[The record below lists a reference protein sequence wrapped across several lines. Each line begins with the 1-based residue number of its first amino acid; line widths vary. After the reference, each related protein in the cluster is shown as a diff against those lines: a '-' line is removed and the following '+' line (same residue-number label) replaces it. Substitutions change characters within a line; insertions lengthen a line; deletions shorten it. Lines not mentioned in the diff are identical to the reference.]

1 MPLSSFHPAV
11 AAWFGRSLGE
21 PTLPQRAAWP
31 AIAAGEHTLIAAPT
45 GSGKTLAAFLWAID
59 TLVRESVERGAL
71 PDETR
76 VLYISPLKALSHD
89 VDKNLQL
96 PLDGIAAELKAG
108 EITFAPV
115 RTWVRTGD
123 TAQKERTAATKRP
136 PHIVV
141 TTPESLFLLLTSEG
155 GRRMLATVRTV
166 IIDEIHALVRDKRG
180 SHLALSLER
189 LEALVA
195 QQGTR
200 LQRIGLSATQKPIDD
215 VAQFLVGAR
224 DVPCRIVDSGHRRNL
239 DLALCLPGSP
249 LEAVMSGECWEEI
262 YAQLVALIEAHTTT
276 LVFVNTRRVA
286 ERVAKQL
293 SERLGDA
300 SVTSHHG
307 SLSREKRLDSEQRL
321 KAGKLK
327 ALVATSSLEL
337 GIDVGDVDLVCQIAS
352 PRSIATFL
360 QRVGRSGHHLRG
372 TPKGRL
378 FPLSRDDLV
387 ECVALLDSVR
397 KGELDRLHI
406 PKAPLDVLAQQ
417 IVAACGVEDWSLD
430 ALYALVCKAA
440 PYRELSRRDFDAV
453 VTMLADGFSTRRGRR
468 AALLHHD
475 AVNGRSKGR
484 RGARLL
490 AITCGGAIPDTFD
503 YEVVLEPEDVRVGTV
518 HEDFAIES
526 MQGDVFQ
533 LGNTS
538 YRIRRVE
545 SGRLRVED
553 ARGQPPSIPFWVAEA
568 PGRTAELS
576 QAVCALRARVD
587 GFLFEGPEAALEHV
601 RREFELDRETA
612 LQLVEY
618 LAATRAMLGVMPTD
632 QTMVLERF
640 FDETDSMHLVLH
652 SPFGTRINR
661 AFGLAL
667 RKRFCRS
674 FNVELQAAANDDA
687 VVLSLGPM
695 HSFALEDIFG
705 LLRKHHAR
713 DVLIQAMLAAPMF
726 STRFR
731 WNASRALAVPR
742 FQGGKKVAPRFQ
754 RMLSD
759 DLLAVSFPD
768 QVACAE
774 NLEGEREIPDHPLV
788 QQTVDDCLHE
798 AMDIDGLEALLER
811 MESGAITCVARDL
824 TEPSPLAQEILNAR
838 PYAFLDDA
846 PLEERRTQAV
856 IQRRW
861 LDPATARD
869 LGALD
874 PAAIDKVVAECAPD
888 ARDADELHDALL
900 VHAALPEKEGKA
912 SKLDGLFT
920 ELVATG
926 RAAVLDSSGTRLWI
940 AAERVAIW
948 RLIDRDL
955 RISPELSQ
963 PTGAVVQVSSREEAL
978 REVVRGRLE
987 AVGPTTHAEIAAA
1000 LGLSIS
1006 DVAVALGALEA
1017 EGFVLRGRYRPSA
1030 SDEEWCER
1038 RLLARIHRATLER
1051 LRREIEPVSQA
1062 VLMRFFANH
1071 QHASAASRMR
1081 GLEGLYHL
1089 VEQLAGFEIA
1099 AGAWERDILP
1109 ARMQGYDPS
1118 ALDVLTWTGRVA
1130 WARAA
1135 RGGDKRTSGPV
1146 RTTPIALFPREL
1158 LESLRAPAGETPPLS
1173 VPAERVRDHLANHG
1187 ASFLADLTRATGL
1200 VRSQVEG
1207 ALGELVAQGM
1217 VTSDGFSGLRA
1228 LCSERTGREQ
1238 ARPAKRASAIE
1249 QAGRY
1254 ALLQGAS
1261 NPDAE
1266 VVARTLLSRWGVVMR
1281 KLLER
1286 ENLAVP
1292 WGELLRVL
1300 RRMEARGEVR
1310 GGRFIAGFVGEQ
1322 YAHPDAVGM
1331 LRKARRDEPRGELLS
1346 LSGADP
1352 LNLIGIITPGTRLP
1366 AVAASR
1372 LLLRDGVPV
1381 ATLSGGA
1388 CQFLGEVAPEEHWT
1402 LETALRQQATVRP
1415 ARKRSRPQSRSASA
1429 SAGTPPATPPATPSA
1444 TQR

>member
-1 MPLSSFHPAV
+1 MPLSTFHPAV
-11 AAWFGRSLGE
+11 ATWFERSLGQ
-21 PTLPQRAAWP
+21 PTLPQRDAWP
-31 AIAAGEHTLIAAPT
+31 AIARGEHTLIAAPT

-59 TLVRESVERGAL
+59 VLVRESAEHGAL

-76 VLYISPLKALSHD
+76 VLYVSPLKALSHD
-89 VDKNLQL
+89 VDKNLQI
-96 PLDGIAAELKAG
+96 PLDGIAAELKARD
-108 EITFAPV
+108 IVFAPV

-123 TAQKERTAATKRP
+123 TAQKERIAATKRP

-155 GRRMLATVRTV
+155 GRRMLSTVRTV

-180 SHLALSLER
+180 SHLALSIER
-189 LEALVA
+189 LQALVA
-195 QQGTR
+195 RQGMP
-200 LQRIGLSATQKPIDD
+200 LQRIGLSATQRPIEN
-215 VAQFLVGAR
+215 VARVLVGAR
-224 DVPCRIVDSGHRRNL
+224 DVPCCIVDSGHRRNL
-239 DLALCLPGSP
+239 DLALSLPASP
-249 LEAVMSGECWEEI
+249 LEAVMSGEGWEEI
-262 YAQLVALIEAHTTT
+262 YQQLVTLIQAHTTT

-293 SERLGDA
+293 SERLGDEK
-300 SVTSHHG
+300 VTSHHG

-387 ECVALLDSVR
+387 ECVALLDAVR
-397 KGELDRLHI
+397 QGELDRLHI
-406 PKAPLDVLAQQ
+406 PEAPLDVLAQQ
-417 IVAACGVEDWSLD
+417 IVAACGIEDWSLD
-430 ALYALVCKAA
+430 ELFALVRGAS
-440 PYRELSRRDFDAV
+440 PYRDLPRPAFDAV

-475 AVNGRSKGR
+475 AVNGRVKGR

-490 AITCGGAIPDTFD
+490 AITSGGAIPDTFD

-568 PGRTAELS
+568 PGRTDELS

-587 GFLFEGPEAALEHV
+587 GWLFEGADAALTRAQTELQLA
-601 RREFELDRETA
+601 REPA

-640 FDETDSMHLVLH
+640 FDETESMHLVLH

-695 HSFALEDIFG
+695 HSFALEDIFR

-726 STRFR
+726 NTRFR

-742 FQGGKKVAPRFQ
+742 FQSGKKVAPRFQ

-798 AMDIDGLEALLER
+798 AMDIKGLEALLER
-811 MESGAITCVARDL
+811 IESGAITCVARDL

-900 VHAALPEKEGKA
+900 VHAALPELEGKSRNLGA
-912 SKLDGLFT
+912 FFS
-920 ELVATG
+920 ELVDTG
-926 RAAVLDSSGTRLWI
+926 RAATLDVAGARLWI
-940 AAERVAIW
+940 AAERVSLW
-948 RLIDRDL
+948 RWIDRDL
-955 RISPELSQ
+955 RLTPNVSQ
-963 PTGAVVQVSSREEAL
+963 PASAAVAVNSREEAL

-987 AVGPTTHAEIAAA
+987 AVGPTTNLEIAAA
-1000 LGLSIS
+1000 LGLSTS
-1006 DVAVALGALEA
+1006 DVDVALGALEA

-1030 SDEEWCER
+1030 AITDVEWCER

-1051 LRREIEPVSQA
+1051 LRSEIEPVSQA
-1062 VLMRFFANH
+1062 VLMRFFAHH
-1071 QHASAASRMR
+1071 QHASSAARM
-1081 GLEGLYHL
+1081 GGIEGLYHL

-1099 AGAWERDILP
+1099 ASAWERDVLP
-1109 ARMQGYDPS
+1109 ARMHGYDPS

-1135 RGGDKRTSGPV
+1135 RSDDKPRPAGPV
-1146 RTTPIALFPREL
+1146 RSTPIALFPREL
-1158 LESLRAPAGETPPLS
+1158 LGSLRAHPSEVPPLS
-1173 VPAERVRDHLANHG
+1173 SPAQRVREHLANHG
-1187 ASFLADLTRATGL
+1187 ASFLADLCRATGL
-1200 VRSQVEG
+1200 VRSAVEA

-1228 LCSERTGREQ
+1228 LCAERS
-1238 ARPAKRASAIE
+1238 ARNHPRHDKRASAIE

-1254 ALLQGAS
+1254 ALLHNDGTA
-1261 NPDAE
+1261 DAE
-1266 VVARTLLSRWGVVMR
+1266 AVARTLLARWGVVMR
-1281 KLLER
+1281 KVLER
-1286 ENLAVP
+1286 EDLAVS
-1292 WGELLRVL
+1292 WGDILRAL

-1310 GGRFIAGFVGEQ
+1310 GGRFVAGFVGEQ
-1322 YAHPDAVGM
+1322 YAHPDAVGL
-1331 LRKARRDEPRGELLS
+1331 LRKARREEPRGELLS
-1346 LSGADP
+1346 LSAVDP
-1352 LNLIGIITPGTRLP
+1352 LNLIGIITPGARLP
-1366 AVAASR
+1366 AVAAAR
-1372 LLLRDGVPV
+1372 LLLRDGLPV
-1381 ATLSGGA
+1381 ATLSGGT
-1388 CQFLGEVAPEEHWT
+1388 CQFLVETEPEERWK
-1402 LETALRQQATVRP
+1402 LESALRKQATTGRA
-1415 ARKRSRPQSRSASA
+1415 ARRLANH
-1429 SAGTPPATPPATPSA
+1429 TPPAVPSD
-1444 TQR
+1444 R